1 MLTSKRDEVK
11 GKERKL
17 HNEQL
22 LVMYFPPYFWWQSI
36 INDALS
42 NKDKASKNSVDNELR
57 IRRDSEKQWWP
68 YRCYIPPFA
77 WTD

>member
-1 MLTSKRDEVK
+1 MLKSKKDEVM

-22 LVMYFPPYFWWQSI
+22 LSMYSPSYFWWHSV

-42 NKDKASKNSVDNELR
+42 SKDKASKNSVDNELR
-57 IRRDSEKQWWP
+57 IRRDSEKQ
-68 YRCYIPPFA
+68 
-77 WTD
+77 